1 MTKAQL
7 EAQITQME
15 EEMKEIRRQREAGRE
30 AHNEELRI
38 LKASHNN
45 EISDIQDKMYSMWRE
60 TNGEFVKRYIC
71 ELLQTNTIS
80 FEFDSPYG
88 GYVDMNVRV
97 DEEVQHSTDFQVRMD
112 RDYE

>member
-7 EAQITQME
+7 EAQIARME
-15 EEMKEIRRQREAGRE
+15 EEMKELRRQSD
-30 AHNEELRI
+30 EEIRI
-38 LKASHNN
+38 LKVSHNN
-45 EISDIQDKMYSMWRE
+45 AISDIQDKMYSMWRE
-60 TNGEFVKRYIC
+60 VNGEFVKRYIC
-71 ELLQTNTIS
+71 ELLRTNTIS

-97 DEEVQHSTDFQVRMD
+97 DEEVQQSVDFQVCMH

>member
-7 EAQITQME
+7 EAQIARME
-15 EEMKEIRRQREAGRE
+15 EEMKEIRRQREAERV
-30 AHNEELRI
+30 AYSEEIRI

-45 EISDIQDKMYSMWRE
+45 AISDIQDKMYSMWRE
-60 TNGEFVKRYIC
+60 ANGEFVKRYIC

-88 GYVDMNVRV
+88 GYVDMKVQV
-97 DEEVQHSTDFQVRMD
+97 DEEVQQSTDFQVCMH

>member
-7 EAQITQME
+7 EAQIARME
-15 EEMKEIRRQREAGRE
+15 EEMKEIRRQREAERE
-30 AHNEELRI
+30 EHSEEIRI

-60 TNGEFVKRYIC
+60 ANGEFVKRYIC
-71 ELLQTNTIS
+71 ELLKTNTIS
-80 FEFDSPYG
+80 FEFNSPYG

-97 DEEVQHSTDFQVRMD
+97 DEEVQHSTDFQVCMH

>member
-7 EAQITQME
+7 EAQIARME
-15 EEMKEIRRQREAGRE
+15 EEMKELRRQSD
-30 AHNEELRI
+30 EEIRI
-38 LKASHNN
+38 LKVSHNN
-45 EISDIQDKMYSMWRE
+45 AISDIQDKMYSMWRE

-71 ELLQTNTIS
+71 ELLRTNTIS

-97 DEEVQHSTDFQVRMD
+97 DKEIQQNVDFQVCMSRN
-112 RDYE
+112 YE

>member
-7 EAQITQME
+7 EAQIARME
-15 EEMKEIRRQREAGRE
+15 EEMKELRRQRDVERKAR
-30 AHNEELRI
+30 NEEIRI
-38 LKASHNN
+38 LKESHNN
-45 EISDIQDKMYSMWRE
+45 AISDIQDKMYSMWRE

-80 FEFDSPYG
+80 FEFNSPYG

-97 DEEVQHSTDFQVRMD
+97 DEEVQQSTDFQVCMV
-112 RDYE
+112 RDY